1 MSAEQVRPPGTGADD
16 DPAAHR
22 AADGHRADDDRMA
35 DEHCASDGHC
45 VTCSDAAVTVRVVR
59 VLDRGMARVDT
70 GAGEEE
76 ISVALVPAESVVP
89 GAELLVH
96 AGEAI
101 GVPR

>member
-1 MSAEQVRPPGTGADD
+1 AHGHPADED
-16 DPAAHR
+16 R
-22 AADGHRADDDRMA
+22 GADGH
-35 DEHCASDGHC
+35 CAADGHC

-76 ISVALVPAESVVP
+76 ISVALVPAGSVVP